1 MEDNSSKNLNT
12 GDVKKKSSKT
22 VSWVILAVLVVA
34 VFGYISYMVYEKS
47 TQIAVLTEEK
57 AAVENEKQVLTQS
70 LTDVTDT
77 VNEIATKLLDI
88 RKNQVAISDLIA
100 RTDTE
105 TSQKEQ
111 VLSDITAIQNQLER
125 DKSDM
130 KDLVAKMQQSNIR
143 IKSLE
148 SMVSQLRKEIDKNVQ
163 TVAELRSIIES
174 KNEVIKTTET
184 TLKNTVNTL
193 TMVRGELVNS
203 NQELQQTKD
212 VLEETQNTAY
222 YVIGTRDE
230 LKESNVIDERGWLIL
245 KSINLASDLNDAT
258 FTKIDISRQKEMT
271 IPCEAKYI
279 KVIPERSESSYNL
292 EAVGENQTVLRV
304 TDPDKFWK
312 IRYMAVV
319 VKG

>member
-1 MEDNSSKNLNT
+1 MEDNSSKNLDT

-22 VSWVILAVLVVA
+22 VWLVILAILVVA
-34 VFGYISYMVYEKS
+34 VFGYVSYMVYAKS
-47 TQIAVLTEEK
+47 NQIAILTEEK

-70 LTDVTDT
+70 LTNITDA
-77 VNEIATKLLDI
+77 VSEIATKLQDI

-111 VLSDITAIQNQLER
+111 ILSDINAIQNQLDR

-130 KDLVAKMQQSNIR
+130 AGLVAKMQQSNIR

-148 SMVSQLRKEIDKNVQ
+148 TMVSQLRKEIDKNIQ
-163 TVAELRSIIES
+163 TVAELRSVIES
-174 KNEVIKTTET
+174 KDEVIKTTST
-184 TLKNTVNTL
+184 TLKNTENTL
-193 TMVRGELVNS
+193 TMVRGELTSTNK
-203 NQELQQTKD
+203 ELQQTKNT
-212 VLEETQNTAY
+212 LEETQNTAY
-222 YVIGTRDE
+222 YVIGTRDK
-230 LKESNVIDERGWLIL
+230 LKESNIIDEKGWLIR
-245 KSINLASDLNDAT
+245 KSINLATDLNDAT

-271 IPCEAKYI
+271 IPCEAKHI

-292 EAVGENQTVLRV
+292 EAAGENQTVLRV